1 MKKLLLLIVL
11 ACAGYYGYAYLQNG
25 NQNPQHIENPVYAE
39 LRVDSKIEGRELNLV
54 LFGEMVDEVDC
65 RERFD
70 RAWNKIIDGCA
81 ECAMKLSSCRTDLEP
96 RYRRL
101 FDDHAIHSTYL
112 SFTKGSRYERN
123 GRMVVYGLTSDE
135 GDALCDAIR
144 QQFQS
149 RYEGTVACIRGRRD

>member
-1 MKKLLLLIVL
+1 MKKLILLIVL
-11 ACAGYYGYAYLQNG
+11 AVAGYFAYTHFQAA
-25 NQNPQHIENPVYAE
+25 NPEHIENPVYAE
-39 LRVDSKIEGRELNLV
+39 LRVDAKVGGRELNLA

-65 RERFD
+65 RERFG
-70 RAWNKIIDGCA
+70 RAWDKIVAGCA
-81 ECAMKLSSCRTDLEP
+81 ECSMRLASCRSDLEP

-101 FDDHAIHSTYL
+101 FDDTVIASTYL

-135 GDALCDAIR
+135 GDALCESLR
-144 QQFQS
+144 QQFQT